1 MRTVTL
7 LIMLLCGLT
16 SSAAPEMSVATG
28 PAPVIIAGAADE
40 ADYQA
45 LQSEAD
51 LALAVLTRAQGQ
63 RVAMAQL
70 AAD

>member
-1 MRTVTL
+1 LTQIRRAAWRERKVCVV
-7 LIMLLCGLT
+7 LCYPQVEP
-16 SSAAPEMSVATG
+16 SE
-28 PAPVIIAGAADE
+28 AGHAHRAADE